1 MSDSIADILGNKR
14 KDGSNVWEPRR
25 SLTPE
30 YIQAVLGQN
39 QDLNFVQ
46 RYQDP
51 ALWPVVQQ
59 PNGQVSTHIMT
70 SGNEGA
76 TGYVFPT
83 LVWDPASQSL
93 VQLSGAEAAA
103 YAKRTG
109 ERISFPD
116 AGDAT
121 FFGEH
126 YKVGKQR

>member
-1 MSDSIADILGNKR
+1 M
-14 KDGSNVWEPRR
+14 VWEPQR

-30 YIQAVLGQN
+30 YVQAILGQN
-39 QDLNFVQ
+39 SGLNFVQ

-70 SGNEGA
+70 SGNEGSE
-76 TGYVFPT
+76 GSVFPT
-83 LVWDPASQSL
+83 LIWDPLSKSMI
-93 VQLSGAEAAA
+93 QLTGAEAAA

-109 ERISFPD
+109 ERINFRD

-121 FFGEH
+121 FFGAH
-126 YKVGKQR
+126 YKLGKQR